1 VSEAFALINREEGNY
16 PTTKMIDWVG
26 VSRSGYYA
34 WRGRPPS
41 AQAVRRAELAQAI
54 RWHFEESEGTYGY
67 RRIAAELA
75 RAGQRANRSTV
86 ASIMTELGLVAV
98 QPRGKGPS
106 TTIADPA
113 AQVLPDLVNQDF
125 TAGEPGV
132 KLVGDITYIR
142 TLQGWV
148 YLAVVLDCFSKM
160 VVGWAMA
167 EHMRTELVT
176 AALDMAHRNGHTHKG
191 RTIFHSDRGAQ
202 YMSADYAALCTKIG
216 VTRSVG
222 RTGVCWDNAWAESWN
237 GTLKNERV
245 NRMAY
250 RTRKEAMDDVAS
262 WIELRY
268 NRKRIHSAIG
278 YHTPYEIDSEW
289 RDKNQA
295 A

>member
-1 VSEAFALINREEGNY
+1 
-16 PTTKMIDWVG
+16 
-26 VSRSGYYA
+26 
-34 WRGRPPS
+34 
-41 AQAVRRAELAQAI
+41 
-54 RWHFEESEGTYGY
+54 
-67 RRIAAELA
+67 
-75 RAGQRANRSTV
+75 
-86 ASIMTELGLVAV
+86 
-98 QPRGKGPS
+98 
-106 TTIADPA
+106 
-113 AQVLPDLVNQDF
+113 
-125 TAGEPGV
+125 
-132 KLVGDITYIR
+132 
-142 TLQGWV
+142 
-148 YLAVVLDCFSKM
+148 
-160 VVGWAMA
+160 
-167 EHMRTELVT
+167 
-176 AALDMAHRNGHTHKG
+176 
-191 RTIFHSDRGAQ
+191 
-202 YMSADYAALCTKIG
+202 MSADYAALCTKIG